1 MTMSDVSPIGL
12 LRELESR
19 VRSTALG
26 LPEQEEI
33 TETWSGIGFR
43 IGDFY
48 FVSPMSEVTELLRV
62 PAFTRLPNVKSWVL
76 GVSNIRG
83 RLIPLI
89 DLNAFFDYESKDP
102 IRTRRILVVEHE
114 ENSNGLVVDGVEG
127 MQYFSADSFD
137 ETVPEIPNE
146 LKTFVLGHFV
156 KDRRVW
162 SRFSM
167 KALSDHEQFH
177 EVAV

>member
-1 MTMSDVSPIGL
+1 MSELSPIVL
-12 LRELESR
+12 LRELEAR

-33 TETWSGIGFR
+33 TETFSGIGFR
-43 IGDFY
+43 IGAHY

-62 PAFTRLPNVKSWVL
+62 PAFTRLPNVKPWVL

-89 DLNAFFDYESKDP
+89 DLNAFFSYESSDP
-102 IRTRRILVVEHE
+102 IRTRRILVIEQNE
-114 ENSNGLVVDGVEG
+114 QTDGLVVDGVEG
-127 MQYFSADSFD
+127 MQYFAADSFD
-137 ETVPEIPNE
+137 ETVPEIPND
-146 LKTFVLGHFV
+146 LKPFVLGHFV
-156 KDRRVW
+156 KDRRIW

-167 KALSDHEQFH
+167 KALSDHEQFQ

>member
-1 MTMSDVSPIGL
+1 MPDMTPIAL

-19 VRSTALG
+19 VRSTAVG

-33 TETWSGIGFR
+33 AESWSGIGFR
-43 IGDFY
+43 IGEHY

-83 RLIPLI
+83 RLIPI
-89 DLNAFFDYESKDP
+89 VDLNIFFSYESSEP
-102 IRTRRILVVEHE
+102 IRSRRILVIDQTEQ
-114 ENSNGLVVDGVEG
+114 SDGLVVDGVEG
-127 MQYFSADSFD
+127 MQYFAADSFD
-137 ETVPEIPNE
+137 DGIPDMPAEI
-146 LKTFVLGHFV
+146 KSFVLGHFV
-156 KDRRVW
+156 KDKRIW

-167 KALSDHEQFH
+167 KMLSDHEQFQ